1 MGKNDLEL
9 KTDEELVALV
19 HAGEPGVMERLLE
32 KYKKL
37 VLKKARALFLIG
49 GETDDLIQEGMTGL
63 FKAIRD
69 FSPDQTASFA
79 TFAALC
85 IDRQLYTAI
94 HSSQRKKHLPLN
106 SYVSL
111 SDEGEEALK
120 NLRARSPESIYLE
133 EEEKREKNLRIL
145 QSLSPMERKVLDF
158 YLKGYSY
165 QQIAKE
171 LGRPQK
177 SVDNAMQRIR
187 EKTRKEQNRQ
197 AGLPPSGDF

>member
-1 MGKNDLEL
+1 MDNTNLEQ
-9 KTDEELVALV
+9 KSDEELIELV
-19 HAGEPGVMERLLE
+19 HAGEPGVMECLLE

-69 FSPDQTASFA
+69 YDPKQSASFA
-79 TFAALC
+79 TFASLC

-106 SYVSL
+106 TYVSL
-111 SDEGEEALK
+111 NDQDEEALK

-133 EEEKREKNLRIL
+133 EEEKRELRQRVL
-145 QSLSPMERKVLDF
+145 NSLSYMETKVLRY
-158 YLKGYSY
+158 YLKGCSS
-165 QQIAKE
+165 QQIARE
-171 LGRPQK
+171 MGRTQK
-177 SVDNAMQRIR
+177 SIENALQRIR

-197 AGLPPSGDF
+197 NI